1 MQGKIILE
9 RMINIFTK
17 YAKQWLKVFSTIS
30 QSKLNNITYYAE
42 QAYEVCLAI
51 LEYILY
57 ALTQVVL

>member
-1 MQGKIILE
+1 MGATN
-9 RMINIFTK
+9 RTG
-17 YAKQWLKVFSTIS
+17 
-30 QSKLNNITYYAE
+30 ITYHAE